1 MIIFL
6 NFLDKIKQLLDFSY
20 MCAFLEIELAK
31 KEGCFMTSFRSKE
44 RDENR

>member
-1 MIIFL
+1 MLI
-6 NFLDKIKQLLDFSY
+6 
-20 MCAFLEIELAK
+20 EIELAK